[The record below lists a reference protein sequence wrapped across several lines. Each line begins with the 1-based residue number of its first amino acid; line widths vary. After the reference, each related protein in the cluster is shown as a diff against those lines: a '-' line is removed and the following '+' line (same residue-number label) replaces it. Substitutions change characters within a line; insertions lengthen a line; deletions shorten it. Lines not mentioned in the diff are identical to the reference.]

1 MKDRPNHHAAS
12 GEELVNSSRRRFLK
26 NTAATALLTA
36 AGPAILSKFARA
48 ANEPVNIGVV
58 ASLTG
63 YLSDQAQNVVQGVE
77 LAADDIN
84 AKGGLLGRP
93 LKVLVRDDEM
103 KPPVGVRRFEEL
115 VKTQNIV
122 MHNGVV
128 FAPVSSAIQQ
138 SNKQMGDKGVVLFQ
152 VTTNILEQ
160 NPKSMQPDLFFAGSS
175 LEAFGMVGGEHM
187 TKTAGK
193 KTFILY
199 ADYAGWGWVIRDA
212 FLRTAKAN
220 GAEILG
226 SLAVPPGTTD
236 FQPFLTQVLAKK
248 PDYATLIVNGMMF
261 VNCIKQAYAMGM
273 KDKMK
278 FVTFHVNIE
287 EVNAS
292 GPEAIKDVVLVTDYF
307 WNLSSPKNK
316 AFVERYKQKHGAEQ
330 RPSMRTFLH
339 YSSTMMWADVVKQVK
354 TFEPR
359 TVAAGLVGF
368 KGDYGKGEMRIRT
381 TGDHTT
387 VQPVVVARG
396 NGPGEMKDRFDTQE
410 IVKIYSGEQY
420 FYTPAEKGWA

>member
-1 MKDRPNHHAAS
+1 MKDNESAAGLRP
-12 GEELVNSSRRRFLK
+12 SRRQFLK
-26 NTAATALLTA
+26 TTAAAAVATA
-36 AGPAILSKFARA
+36 AGPAFLSPFAHA
-48 ANEPVNIGVV
+48 ANEPVNIGVI

-63 YLSDQAQNVVQGVE
+63 YLSDQAQNIVQGVE
-77 LAADDIN
+77 LAVDEIN
-84 AKGGLLGRP
+84 RKGGLLGRNI
-93 LKVLVRDDEM
+93 KVLVRDDEM

-138 SNKQMGDKGVVLFQ
+138 ANKQMGDKGIVLFQ

-160 NPKSMQPDLFFAGSS
+160 NPKSMQSNLFFAGSS
-175 LEAFGMVGGEHM
+175 LEAFGLVGGEHM
-187 TKTAGK
+187 TKNFGK

-212 FLRTAKAN
+212 FQRAANAN
-220 GAEILG
+220 GAQILG

-236 FQPFLTQVLAKK
+236 FQPFLTQVMAKN
-248 PDYATLIVNGMMF
+248 PDYVTLIVNGMMF

-273 KDKMK
+273 KDKFK

-287 EVNAS
+287 EVNAA
-292 GPEAIKDVVLVTDYF
+292 GPEVIKDVVLVTDYF
-307 WNLSSPKNK
+307 WNLQNPKNK
-316 AFVERYKQKHGAEQ
+316 EFVELFYKKNGNKT

-339 YSSTMMWADVVKQVK
+339 YSSTMMWADVVRKVK
-354 TFEPR
+354 TFDPR
-359 TVAAGLVGF
+359 TVAGGLVGL
-368 KGDYGKGEMRIRT
+368 KGDYGKGPIYIRA

-387 VQPVVVARG
+387 VQSVLVARG
-396 NGPGEMKDRFDTQE
+396 KGPGEMKDPFDTQD
-410 IVKIYSGEQY
+410 IVKLYSGENY
-420 FYTPAEKGWA
+420 FYTPQEKGW